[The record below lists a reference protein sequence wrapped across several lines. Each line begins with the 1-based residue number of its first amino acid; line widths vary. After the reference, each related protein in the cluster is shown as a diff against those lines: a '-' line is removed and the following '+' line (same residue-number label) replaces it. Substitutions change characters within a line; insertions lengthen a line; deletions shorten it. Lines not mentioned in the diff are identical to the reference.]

1 MIGLIALFIL
11 IVWGIVAFG
20 LAKLLVIPIKSYNS
34 KIVVSVILTGIF
46 FIAPVTDEII
56 GGFQFRELC
65 KSSSKIIYDEKTA
78 RNKTV
83 VYQKA
88 RDRKINEYFLPIT
101 ERYWSYKDVNTG
113 EILVSWKTYDA
124 DGGWASHLIG
134 FPEGGS
140 SPYTFNGHC
149 APAGWWEVLGKL
161 NIKVNKE

>member
-1 MIGLIALFIL
+1 MIGLIALFGL
-11 IVWGIVAFG
+11 IVWGLVAFG
-20 LAKLLVIPIKSYNS
+20 LARLLVIPIKSYRS
-34 KIVVSVILTGIF
+34 KIAVNIILTGII

-65 KSSSKIIYDEKTA
+65 KSNSKIVYDEKTA
-78 RNKTV
+78 RNKTA

-88 RDRKINEYFLPIT
+88 TDKKINAYFLPIT
-101 ERYWSYKDVNTG
+101 ERYWSYKNVDGG

-124 DGGWASHLIG
+124 DGGWVSHLIR

-149 APAGWWEVLGKL
+149 APARYWEVVSKL